1 MPSGDDS
8 DPLLAPADGIR
19 FAALDYRDHPADRGA
34 TGGWRSALFIIA
46 VEISERFTFYGV
58 SSNLINYLTGPLGEG
73 TAAAA
78 AAINTWNGVAQLLPL
93 LGGALA
99 DKWLGRYRTIVV
111 ASLLYVIGA
120 GMLAFSTL
128 LSSGSGHQCTTAG
141 GQTCAPSTIKVTFF
155 YVSLYIVAVAQGGH
169 KPCVQAFGADQFDQ
183 SDPKET
189 VSRSSFF
196 NWWYFGMCA
205 GTAVTLLFLNYVQD
219 NIGWGLGFGIPCAV
233 MAAALAV
240 FLLGTRRY
248 RYYVTAGERGLFA
261 RAGEAF
267 VEWRSRR
274 KALQHGDRPVA
285 EGAPGFSA
293 GVDEEEQ
300 AAVSHDAGLV
310 KETKDILR
318 LFPIWAT
325 CLLYAVAF
333 SQSSTFFTKQAATL
347 DRRVGRHLQVPPAA
361 LQSFIS
367 ITIVVFIPLYDRVL
381 VPVAR
386 RYSGNPSGITMLQR
400 IGTGM
405 FLSLLSMVIA
415 ALVEKHR
422 LRVAVD
428 AGLVDKPMVPLPM
441 SLWWMV
447 PQYVL
452 FGAADVYTMVG
463 LQEFFYDQ
471 VPDKLRSL
479 GLALYLSIFGVGSFI
494 SSTLV
499 SIIDSVTTARG
510 GSWFSNNL
518 NRGHVDYFYWLLAAL
533 SALELLAYV
542 FFAGLWSILIF
553 DFDSHLYLLGLGRVN
568 AIIQFLRQGFIRNQQ
583 IGRSFTSSSLNAK
596 S

>member
-1 MPSGDDS
+1 MQG
-8 DPLLAPADGIR
+8 L
-19 FAALDYRDHPADRGA
+19 
-34 TGGWRSALFIIA
+34 
-46 VEISERFTFYGV
+46 
-58 SSNLINYLTGPLGEG
+58 
-73 TAAAA
+73 
-78 AAINTWNGVAQLLPL
+78 
-93 LGGALA
+93 
-99 DKWLGRYRTIVV
+99 
-111 ASLLYVIGA
+111 
-120 GMLAFSTL
+120 GMLAFSTF
-128 LSSGSGHQCTTAG
+128 LSSGSGHQCTAAG
-141 GQTCAPSTIKVTFF
+141 GQICAPSGLKVTFF

-183 SDPKET
+183 TDPKET

-205 GTAVTLLFLNYVQD
+205 GTAVTLVLLSYVQD

-240 FLLGTRRY
+240 FLLGTRTY
-248 RYYVTAGERGLFA
+248 RYYVTAGQGLFA

-267 VEWRSRR
+267 AEWRSRR
-274 KALQHGDRPVA
+274 KAGQLVQDSQELDPPA
-285 EGAPGFSA
+285 ADAPRFSA
-293 GVDEEEQ
+293 GVDVEEQ
-300 AAVSHDAGLV
+300 AAVRNNGGLV
-310 KETKDILR
+310 KEAKAIIR
-318 LFPIWAT
+318 LFPIWAA
-325 CLLYAVAF
+325 CLLYAVAY

-347 DRRVGRHLQVPPAA
+347 DRRIGRHVQVPPAA

-367 ITIVVFIPLYDRVL
+367 VTIVVIIPIYDRVL
-381 VPVAR
+381 VPVSR
-386 RYSGNPSGITMLQR
+386 RYSGKPSGITMLQR

-422 LRVAVD
+422 LRVAGD
-428 AGLVDKPMVPLPM
+428 AGLVDKPKVPVPM

-452 FGAADVYTMVG
+452 FGAADVFTMVG

-494 SSTLV
+494 SSALV
-499 SIIDSVTTARG
+499 SVIDRVTTDRG

-533 SALELLAYV
+533 SAVELLAYV
-542 FFAGLWSILIF
+542 FFAVTYKYKNRGAVHATV
-553 DFDSHLYLLGLGRVN
+553 DG
-568 AIIQFLRQGFIRNQQ
+568 
-583 IGRSFTSSSLNAK
+583 
-596 S
+596 

>member
-1 MPSGDDS
+1 MD
-8 DPLLAPADGIR
+8 A
-19 FAALDYRDHPADRGA
+19 
-34 TGGWRSALFIIA
+34 A
-46 VEISERFTFYGV
+46 VEIAERFTFYGV

-78 AAINTWNGVAQLLPL
+78 AAINAWNGVAQLLPL

-99 DKWLGRYRTIVV
+99 DKWLGRYRTIVI
-111 ASLLYVIGA
+111 ASLLYVLGL
-120 GMLAFSTL
+120 GMLAFSTM
-128 LSSGSGHQCTTAG
+128 LSSGSGHQCTTARG
-141 GQTCAPSTIKVTFF
+141 QTQTCAPSTLKATFF

-205 GTAVTLLFLNYVQD
+205 GTAVTLVLLSYVQD

-240 FLLGTRRY
+240 FLLGTRTY

-261 RAGEAF
+261 RAAEAF
-267 VEWRSRR
+267 AEWRSRR
-274 KALQHGDRPVA
+274 KTLQHRDRPAA
-285 EGAPGFSA
+285 EGALGFSA

-300 AAVSHDAGLV
+300 AAVSNSAGLV
-310 KETKDILR
+310 KEAKAIIR

-347 DRRVGRHLQVPPAA
+347 DRRIGRHGLQVPPAA

-367 ITIVVFIPLYDRVL
+367 ITIVVFIPIYDRVL
-381 VPVAR
+381 VPVSR
-386 RYSGNPSGITMLQR
+386 RYSGKPSGITMLQR

-405 FLSLLSMVIA
+405 LLSLLSMVIA

-422 LRVAVD
+422 LGVARD
-428 AGLVDKPMVPLPM
+428 AGLVDKPKVPLPM

-452 FGAADVYTMVG
+452 FGAADVFTMVG

-494 SSTLV
+494 SSALV
-499 SIIDSVTTARG
+499 SVIDRVTTARG
-510 GSWFSNNL
+510 GSWFNNNL

-533 SALELLAYV
+533 SAVELLAYV
-542 FFAGLWSILIF
+542 FFAVTYKYKNKRAVHATVES
-553 DFDSHLYLLGLGRVN
+553 
-568 AIIQFLRQGFIRNQQ
+568 
-583 IGRSFTSSSLNAK
+583 
-596 S
+596 

>member
-1 MPSGDDS
+1 MPSGS
-8 DPLLAPADGIR
+8 EPLLARADGMLPD
-19 FAALDYRDHPADRGA
+19 AAVDHRGLPAERGT

-46 VEISERFTFYGV
+46 VEIAERFAFYGV
-58 SSNLINYLTGPLGEG
+58 SANLISYLTGPLGEG

-78 AAINTWNGVAQLLPL
+78 AAINAWNGVAQLLPL

-99 DKWLGRYRTIVV
+99 DKWLGRYRTIVI
-111 ASLLYVIGA
+111 ASLLYVLGL
-120 GMLAFSTL
+120 GMLALSTL
-128 LSSGSGHQCTTAG
+128 LSSGGHHQCASATAG
-141 GQTCAPSTIKVTFF
+141 GQACAPSTLQVSFF
-155 YVSLYIVAVAQGGH
+155 YVSLYIVALAQGGH

-183 SDPKET
+183 SDPKES

-205 GTAVTLLFLNYVQD
+205 GTAVTLVFLSYVQD

-240 FLLGTRRY
+240 FLLGTRTY
-248 RYYVTAGERGLFA
+248 RYYVTSGKGSLFA
-261 RAGEAF
+261 RAAEAF
-267 VEWRSRR
+267 AEWRSRR
-274 KALQHGDRPVA
+274 IKAGLLHQAAQEHNPASA
-285 EGAPGFSA
+285 EAPGFR
-293 GVDEEEQ
+293 VDEEEQ
-300 AAVSHDAGLV
+300 AVASTAGFV
-310 KETKDILR
+310 KEAKAVLR

-325 CLLYAVAF
+325 CLIYAVAF

-347 DRRVGRHLQVPPAA
+347 DRRIGDRFKVPPAA

-367 ITIVVFIPLYDRVL
+367 ITIVVFIPIYDRVV
-381 VPVAR
+381 VPVSR
-386 RYSGNPSGITMLQR
+386 QYSGKPSGITMLQR
-400 IGTGM
+400 IGAGM

-415 ALVEKHR
+415 ALVETRR
-422 LRVAVD
+422 LRVARD
-428 AGLVDKPMVPLPM
+428 AGVVDEPKIPVPM

-452 FGAADVYTMVG
+452 FGAADVFTMVG

-494 SSTLV
+494 SSALV
-499 SIIDSVTTARG
+499 SVIDKVTAARG
-510 GSWFSNNL
+510 RSWFSNNL

-542 FFAGLWSILIF
+542 FFAVVYKYKNKGAV
-553 DFDSHLYLLGLGRVN
+553 HAAVAG
-568 AIIQFLRQGFIRNQQ
+568 
-583 IGRSFTSSSLNAK
+583 
-596 S
+596 

>member
-1 MPSGDDS
+1 MPSRSDS
-8 DPLLAPADGIR
+8 DSLLVRAEGMRD
-19 FAALDYRDHPADRGA
+19 AALDYHGRPADRGA

-46 VEISERFTFYGV
+46 VEIAERFTFYGV
-58 SSNLINYLTGPLGEG
+58 SANLINYLTGPLGEG

-78 AAINTWNGVAQLLPL
+78 AAINAWNGVAQLLPL

-99 DKWLGRYRTIVV
+99 DKWLGRYRTIVI
-111 ASLLYVIGA
+111 ASLLYILGL

-128 LSSGSGHQCTTAG
+128 LSSGSGHQCTAAG
-141 GQTCAPSTIKVTFF
+141 GQICAPSGLKVTFF

-183 SDPKET
+183 TDPKET

-205 GTAVTLLFLNYVQD
+205 GTAVTLVLLSYVQD

-240 FLLGTRRY
+240 FLLGTRTY
-248 RYYVTAGERGLFA
+248 RYYVTAGQGLFA

-267 VEWRSRR
+267 AEWRSRR
-274 KALQHGDRPVA
+274 KAGQLVQDSQELDPPA
-285 EGAPGFSA
+285 ADAPRFSA
-293 GVDEEEQ
+293 GVDVEEQ
-300 AAVSHDAGLV
+300 AAVRNNGGLV
-310 KETKDILR
+310 KEAKAIIR
-318 LFPIWAT
+318 LFPIWAA
-325 CLLYAVAF
+325 CLLYAVAY

-347 DRRVGRHLQVPPAA
+347 DRRIGRHVQVPPAA

-367 ITIVVFIPLYDRVL
+367 VTIVVIIPIYDRVL
-381 VPVAR
+381 VPVSR
-386 RYSGNPSGITMLQR
+386 RYSGKPSGITMLQR

-422 LRVAVD
+422 LRVAGD
-428 AGLVDKPMVPLPM
+428 AGLVDKPKVPVPM

-452 FGAADVYTMVG
+452 FGAADVFTMVG

-494 SSTLV
+494 SSALV
-499 SIIDSVTTARG
+499 SVIDRVTTDRG

-533 SALELLAYV
+533 SAVELLAYV
-542 FFAGLWSILIF
+542 FFAVTYKYKNRGAVHATV
-553 DFDSHLYLLGLGRVN
+553 DG
-568 AIIQFLRQGFIRNQQ
+568 
-583 IGRSFTSSSLNAK
+583 
-596 S
+596 

>member
-1 MPSGDDS
+1 
-8 DPLLAPADGIR
+8 
-19 FAALDYRDHPADRGA
+19 
-34 TGGWRSALFIIA
+34 
-46 VEISERFTFYGV
+46 
-58 SSNLINYLTGPLGEG
+58 
-73 TAAAA
+73 
-78 AAINTWNGVAQLLPL
+78 
-93 LGGALA
+93 
-99 DKWLGRYRTIVV
+99 
-111 ASLLYVIGA
+111 
-120 GMLAFSTL
+120 
-128 LSSGSGHQCTTAG
+128 
-141 GQTCAPSTIKVTFF
+141 
-155 YVSLYIVAVAQGGH
+155 
-169 KPCVQAFGADQFDQ
+169 
-183 SDPKET
+183 
-189 VSRSSFF
+189 
-196 NWWYFGMCA
+196 
-205 GTAVTLLFLNYVQD
+205 
-219 NIGWGLGFGIPCAV
+219 

-542 FFAGLWSILIF
+542 FFAVTYKYKNKATVHATVVG
-553 DFDSHLYLLGLGRVN
+553 
-568 AIIQFLRQGFIRNQQ
+568 Q
-583 IGRSFTSSSLNAK
+583 SL
-596 S
+596 

>member
-1 MPSGDDS
+1 MPSGSDDYS
-8 DPLLAPADGIR
+8 DPLLARAD
-19 FAALDYRDHPADRGA
+19 AALDYRGRPADRGA

-46 VEISERFTFYGV
+46 VEIAERFAFYGV

-78 AAINTWNGVAQLLPL
+78 AAINAWNGVAQLLPL

-99 DKWLGRYRTIVV
+99 DKWLGRYSTIVI
-111 ASLLYVIGA
+111 ASLLYVLGL

-141 GQTCAPSTIKVTFF
+141 GQTQTCAPSTLKVTFF
-155 YVSLYIVAVAQGGH
+155 YVSLYIVAAAQGGH

-205 GTAVTLLFLNYVQD
+205 GTAVTLVLLSYVQD

-233 MAAALAV
+233 MAVALAV
-240 FLLGTRRY
+240 FLLGTRTY
-248 RYYVTAGERGLFA
+248 RYYVTAGDRGLFA
-261 RAGEAF
+261 RASEAF
-267 VEWRSRR
+267 AEWRSRR
-274 KALQHGDRPVA
+274 KALQHGDRPAA

-293 GVDEEEQ
+293 GVVDEEQ
-300 AAVSHDAGLV
+300 AAVSNNAGLV
-310 KETKDILR
+310 KEAKAIIR

-347 DRRVGRHLQVPPAA
+347 DRRVGRHGLQVPPAA

-367 ITIVVFIPLYDRVL
+367 ITIVVFIPIYDRVL
-381 VPVAR
+381 VPVSR
-386 RYSGNPSGITMLQR
+386 RYSGKPSGITMLQR

-422 LRVAVD
+422 LGVAQD
-428 AGLVDKPMVPLPM
+428 AGLVDKPKVPLPM

-452 FGAADVYTMVG
+452 FGAADVFTMVG

-494 SSTLV
+494 SSALV
-499 SIIDSVTTARG
+499 SVIDRVTAARG

-518 NRGHVDYFYWLLAAL
+518 NRGHVDFFYWLLAAL
-533 SALELLAYV
+533 SAVELLAYV
-542 FFAGLWSILIF
+542 FFAVTYKYKNKGAV
-553 DFDSHLYLLGLGRVN
+553 HATVEG
-568 AIIQFLRQGFIRNQQ
+568 
-583 IGRSFTSSSLNAK
+583 
-596 S
+596 